1 MAAMAADTVVVT
13 PVVAGTGGM
22 AAMAVTEV
30 AVTEVA
36 VTEVTE
42 VAEAEAVAEVAAK
55 G

>member
-30 AVTEVA
+30 TEVA

-42 VAEAEAVAEVAAK
+42 VAVTEAAEAVAAK